1 MTDTPSR
8 PMAPV
13 APLSDERLA
22 LAPLGID
29 AVRLTAGFWAE
40 WQRANRE
47 ITAPH
52 ALHWLEQDGAIDAFR
67 RVHAGTPLDAEARPS
82 LWFSDSDVYKALEG
96 LAWDLG
102 NRDHGDFASIISA
115 LTGTI
120 SAAQEQDGY
129 INTFVQ
135 EGNGERWARLGW
147 SHEMYCIG
155 HLVQAA
161 VAHKR
166 TTGSDELLDVARAAA
181 DRLVAEFGGG
191 RRHGLDGHPEIEMAL
206 VELYRL
212 TGERAYL
219 ELAEQ
224 FIDERGE
231 RTISTD
237 GPFDSEYYQDATPVR
252 DEETTVGHAVR
263 AVYLLCG
270 VVDLYTETGEPALLD
285 AAVRQWEAMTATKTY
300 LNGAVGSRIEG
311 EAFGDPY
318 ELPPDLVYG
327 ETCAT
332 IGVIMLSWRLLLV
345 TGEGRFADSM
355 ERGLFNLLAASTSV
369 GRDSFFYSN
378 PAQRRTL
385 RPAAPQGERAPRS
398 DAPGTRPAWFVCTC
412 CPPNIL
418 RTIASL
424 SAYVSTTS
432 GDGVQIHQYIPSAI
446 DASLAGGAVSL
457 QLETDYPLD
466 GSVRLEVV
474 RTPDVDWSLSLRLP
488 EWARSAAVLVNGQ
501 PVPTE
506 TMNGYLVVARRWSAG
521 DAVEL
526 DLPMV
531 PRFTAAHPRADA
543 LHGQVAI
550 ERGPVVYSLES
561 TDQENGLDINAIEVL
576 VDEPMRER
584 YVSDFLGAP
593 TVALE
598 LSGVQREDHDWDR
611 GWAPYR
617 DVPRAPER
625 RVTLTAIPYHL
636 WANRGPSVMRIF
648 APLRTSSAHPGGV

>member
-1 MTDTPSR
+1 MTDTPTR
-8 PMAPV
+8 PNETIAPV
-13 APLSDERLA
+13 VPLSTEQLA
-22 LAPLGID
+22 LVPLGLD
-29 AVRLTAGFWAE
+29 DVHLTAGFWGD

-67 RVHAGTPLDAEARPS
+67 RVRSGTPLDAKARPS

-102 NRDHGDFASIISA
+102 NEKHEAFSA
-115 LTGTI
+115 RIRELAKTI
-120 SAAQEQDGY
+120 ADAQDADGY

-135 EGNGERWARLGW
+135 EGNGDRWARLGW

-166 TTGSDELLDVARAAA
+166 TTGSDDLLRIARAAA
-181 DRLVAEFGGG
+181 DRLVAEFGDG

-212 TGERAYL
+212 TGERSYL
-219 ELAEQ
+219 DLTEQ
-224 FIDERGE
+224 FIDERG
-231 RTISTD
+231 RGTISTAD

-252 DEETTVGHAVR
+252 DEHTTVGHAVR

-270 VVDLYTETGEPALLD
+270 VVDLYTETGEPALLT
-285 AAVRQWEAMTATKTY
+285 AAMRQWDAMTSTKTY

-311 EAFGDPY
+311 EAFGDAY

-345 TGEGRFADSM
+345 TGESRFADSI
-355 ERGLFNLLAASTSV
+355 ERGLFNLLAASTSAE
-369 GRDSFFYSN
+369 RDSFFYSN
-378 PAQRRTL
+378 PAQRRTF
-385 RPAAPQGERAPRS
+385 RPAAPAGERAPRS

-424 SAYVSTTS
+424 NAYVGTTD
-432 GDGVQIHQYIPSAI
+432 GNGVQIHQYIPSTI
-446 DASLAGGAVSL
+446 EVSTSTGAVSL
-457 QLETDYPLD
+457 QLDTNYPLD
-466 GSVRLEVV
+466 GAIRLQVLT
-474 RTPDVDWSLSLRLP
+474 TPDGAWPLSLRQP
-488 EWARSAAVLVNGQ
+488 AWAETAAVRVNGK

-506 TMNGYLVVARRWSAG
+506 SSNGYLVISRTWAVG

-526 DLPMV
+526 DLPLA
-531 PRFTAAHPRADA
+531 PRFTVMHPKVDA
-543 LHGQVAI
+543 VHGQVAI
-550 ERGPVVYSLES
+550 ERGPLVYALES
-561 TDQENGLDINAIEVL
+561 TDQEAGVDLNSVEVL
-576 VDEPMRER
+576 INEPMREH
-584 YVSDFLGAP
+584 FLSNFVGQP
-593 TVALE
+593 TVLLE
-598 LSGVQREDHDWDR
+598 LAGIQRDDPNQEL

-617 DVPRAPER
+617 VEVAQPGRP
-625 RVTLTAIPYHL
+625 VTLTAIPYHL
-636 WANRGPSVMRIF
+636 WANRGPSVMRVF
-648 APLRTSSAHPGGV
+648 TPANLS